1 MRQGEGELREKCS
14 DTEFFSGSY
23 FPAFEMNTET
33 LYSVRMRRNTDQ
45 KKTPYLDTFDA
56 VGIGE
61 NNDKV

>member
-33 LYSVRMRRNTDQ
+33 
-45 KKTPYLDTFDA
+45 PYLDTFDA